1 METSPLLGNFLPL
14 ERVAHSSSVK
24 YEYTNLKGLC
34 NDGTGILPTC
44 SQEASSENSMD
55 GTRVIEERL
64 SALPHGNHHIEPS
77 DATYW
82 KLLRNNRP
90 YLLYIMSYFLDRVG
104 EWFTYVATINAITH
118 ICPNSNTAIAAII
131 AIRTIP
137 NILFASVG
145 GGLADATD
153 RRISMISLNLMGM
166 FVVLLYLPAYHLK
179 SSFLIYLVAFI
190 QATVAAIYDPVRRA
204 IIPLLVPQEEY
215 LQKATT
221 ISEIAY
227 ATMASAGAT
236 FGGVVASEFG
246 VSACFGKLLTQDLQ

>member
-1 METSPLLGNFLPL
+1 METSPLLGQFLPQ
-14 ERVAHSSSVK
+14 ERAAHSSLVK
-24 YEYTNLKGLC
+24 YESSKLKSLC
-34 NDGTGILPTC
+34 NDGTDFLPTS
-44 SQEASSENSMD
+44 SQEASSENSIN
-55 GTRVIEERL
+55 GTRVTEERL
-64 SALPHGNHHIEPS
+64 CALPQGNYMEPS

-90 YLLYIMSYFLDRVG
+90 YLLYITSYFLDRVG

-137 NILFASVG
+137 NIMFASIG

-153 RRISMISLNLMGM
+153 RRISMISLNLVGM
-166 FVVLLYLPAYHLK
+166 LIVLLYLPAYHLK

-246 VSACFGKLLTQDLQ
+246 VSACFGKLPTQTLKE